1 MSALMEKIREE
12 NRSIFENVNKFID
25 CTKSARL
32 AQGKAQAAE
41 LHQFQQNLQ
50 QETEQFLATTAK
62 ERIALQQ
69 ETEQFLAT
77 TAKERIAQ
85 GKAQAAELHQFQQNL
100 QQETEQFLATTAQE
114 RIAKAKAQ
122 AAELRQFRQDL
133 FMSVIGG
140 SGL

>member
-1 MSALMEKIREE
+1 M
-12 NRSIFENVNKFID
+12 
-25 CTKSARL
+25 
-32 AQGKAQAAE
+32 
-41 LHQFQQNLQ
+41 
-50 QETEQFLATTAK
+50 
-62 ERIALQQ
+62 
-69 ETEQFLAT
+69 
-77 TAKERIAQ
+77 
-85 GKAQAAELHQFQQNL
+85 HQFQQNL